1 MDKKQEHWSDPIV
14 KRLSARGRKEGY
26 VTYDDIF
33 DELSL
38 EETESIGFQK
48 IIARLKKIKV
58 KVVEEHPQE
67 SDDSRKIPPVE
78 DAENLV
84 QIYLSE
90 LGRVSVSTH
99 EKRIELAKRIEEG
112 DENAKNE
119 MVESNLLLVVNIAK
133 RFTNRG
139 LLFLDLIQEGN
150 IGLIKSVGKFDYR
163 MGYKFSTYAAWWI
176 TQAIRR
182 SIANQSRVIRLP
194 SYIGELA
201 NKIARAIRE
210 LRQRLNRNPSPEE
223 IAAETGIGSARVEEI
238 LSHLQETISLDKE
251 LGDKD
256 EGTLGDVLIDEYAE
270 LPEEVVFR
278 IALTQQI
285 RNILSNLSPKESLV
299 LKLRFGL
306 EDGVPKTL
314 DEIGRSM
321 GVTRERVRQIQSR
334 ALKKLKNFKDT
345 IHLRDFIE

>member
-1 MDKKQEHWSDPIV
+1 MTEKTKHWSDSIV
-14 KRLSARGRKEGY
+14 ASLAAKGLRDGC
-26 VTYDDIF
+26 VTFEDIF
-33 DELSL
+33 DALSL
-38 EETESIGFQK
+38 EETDSRKFK
-48 IIARLKKIKV
+48 IIVNRLKKRKV
-58 KVVEEHPQE
+58 KVVEEHFQE
-67 SDDSRKIPPVE
+67 SSESSEIPPVE

-84 QIYLSE
+84 QLYLSE
-90 LGRVSVSTH
+90 LGRVSSSTH
-99 EKRIELAKRIEEG
+99 ETRIALAKRIEKG
-112 DENAKNE
+112 DEQAKNE

-163 MGYKFSTYAAWWI
+163 LGYKFSTYSAWWI

-182 SIANQSRVIRLP
+182 AIANQSRVIRLP
-194 SYIGELA
+194 SYIGELV
-201 NKIARAIRE
+201 NKIARSIRD
-210 LRQRLNRNPSPEE
+210 LRQRLNRNPTPEE
-223 IAAETGIGSARVEEI
+223 ISVETGLEAVRVAEI
-238 LSHLQETISLDKE
+238 LTHLQEPVSLDKE
-251 LGDKD
+251 LGDHD

-278 IALTQQI
+278 IALAQQI
-285 RNILSNLSPKESLV
+285 RKILAHLSAKESLV

-334 ALKKLKNFKDT
+334 ALKKLKNIKDT
-345 IHLRDFIE
+345 FHLRDFIE